1 MKLDGKVALIT
12 GGTEGMGYSTA
23 KLFLEEGARVVITGR
38 SKEKGARA
46 VKSLKK
52 LGSVRFVQG
61 DVSRASDA
69 RRMVETAAK
78 AFGRIDILFNNA
90 GVYLEKL
97 AEDTSEEEWDRVL
110 DINLKGTFLVTKFAI
125 PYMKR
130 QQSGAIINNSSDAGL
145 VGNRSCPAYCASK
158 GALTIMSKAMALD
171 YAKYGIRVNTV
182 NPGCI
187 DTPMLAQEARA
198 SGDAKR
204 YMRRTRED
212 HPIGRV
218 GTPEEVAHAVL
229 FLASEEA
236 GFVTGAALSID
247 GGLTAQ

>member
-1 MKLDGKVALIT
+1 MKLKGKVALIT

-23 KLFLEEGARVVITGR
+23 KLFLKEGASVVVTGR
-38 SKEKGARA
+38 SKEKAARA
-46 VKSLKK
+46 LRDLGRLGQVKF
-52 LGSVRFVQG
+52 VRG
-61 DVSRASDA
+61 DVSKASDA
-69 RRMVETAAK
+69 RRMVETTVK
-78 AFGRIDILFNNA
+78 EFGRIDILFNNA

-110 DINLKGTFLVTKFAI
+110 DINLKGVFLVTKFAI
-125 PYMKR
+125 PHMKR
-130 QQSGAIINNSSDAGL
+130 RRSGAIINNSSDAGL
-145 VGNRSCPAYCASK
+145 VGNRTCPAYCASK

-198 SGDAKR
+198 SGDVKG
-204 YMRRTRED
+204 YMKRTRAD

>member
-1 MKLDGKVALIT
+1 MKLEGRVALIT

-23 KLFLEEGARVVITGR
+23 KLFLKEGARVVITGR
-38 SKEKGARA
+38 SKEKGAKA
-46 VKSLKK
+46 VKSLKR
-52 LGSVRFVQG
+52 LGPVRFFRG
-61 DVSRASDA
+61 DVSDASDA
-69 RRMVETAAK
+69 RRMVETTVK
-78 AFGRIDILFNNA
+78 EFGRIDILFNNA
-90 GVYLEKL
+90 GVYMEKL

-110 DINLKGTFLVTKFAI
+110 DINLKGTFLVSKYAI
-125 PYMKR
+125 PHMKKQR
-130 QQSGAIINNSSDAGL
+130 SGAIINNSSDAGL

-158 GALTIMSKAMALD
+158 GAITIMSKAMALD
-171 YAKYGIRVNTV
+171 YAQYGIRVNTI

-198 SGDAKR
+198 SGDVKK
-204 YMRRTRED
+204 YMKRTRED

-229 FLASEEA
+229 FLASEDSS
-236 GFVTGAALSID
+236 FVTGAALSID